1 MNNQKECIC
10 HVTKINNKIK
20 VEWEIVSQLRAVFF
34 FSIMWFREFDD
45 FFQFIAKL
53 VEFSLKTPK
62 NPKFLFVA
70 R

>member
-1 MNNQKECIC
+1 
-10 HVTKINNKIK
+10 

-34 FSIMWFREFDD
+34 FLIMWFQEFDD